1 MIYVLKTYIYYIL
14 YNLKKK
20 IANTSLFLQKKLQQV
35 ILSNKVLI
43 AGLDKLS
50 LLKFYRNEYQQL

>member
-20 IANTSLFLQKKLQQV
+20 IANTSLFLQKKIASDFVQQGSRSWFR
-35 ILSNKVLI
+35 L
-43 AGLDKLS
+43 
-50 LLKFYRNEYQQL
+50 